1 MATYRIIVP
10 GFWDDVKILETF
22 TPEDKY
28 FYLYLLTNKA
38 TNLIGCYELSI
49 NKAAYDTGYNED
61 TIRHLINRMSN
72 VHEVIDYDWKTYEV
86 LILNW
91 SKYNWSKSPKLDP
104 AISRFIDGIKSIE
117 FKKNVIEMYNKRE
130 TVDIPYPYPM
140 DTSVSVSVSVPVSDT
155 GIKGKPIKTKKV
167 DLFEE
172 YTSNDNLISALMD
185 FAKFRKEIKKPM
197 TERAIKLLLTELDKI
212 ANSDEE
218 KIELLN
224 KSIMNGWKS
233 VYPIQNKQNTNTAR
247 TISTPEYSTDSSIDG
262 DIDELKSSL
271 KGMIGGSS
279 K

>member
-61 TIRHLINRMSN
+61 TIKHLINRMSN
-72 VHEVIDYDWKTYEV
+72 VHGVIDYDWKTYEV

-117 FKKNVIEMYNKRE
+117 FKKIIIEMYNKRE

-155 GIKGKPIKTKKV
+155 GIKEKPLKSKKV

-172 YTSNDNLISALMD
+172 YTSNDNLISALRD
-185 FAKFRKEIKKPM
+185 FAKFRQEIKKPM

-247 TISTPEYSTDSSIDG
+247 TVSTPEYSTDSSIDG
-262 DIDELKSSL
+262 DVDELKNSL